1 MFLAAFRADLGQ
13 YMLSR
18 LLAALL
24 WLLHFLPLPVL
35 ATIGDALGGVLYAL
49 ARRRRNIV
57 LVNLGLC
64 FPELDAR
71 QRHRLARAHVRVLCR
86 SLLERGLLWWASP
99 QRLQRLTTVVGDD
112 RLRALLAAG
121 RPVLMLTPHFV
132 GLDAGGAAIAMR
144 HDSASI
150 YAVQSDPVF
159 NRLLYQG
166 RRRFGDQLLLSR
178 QDSVR
183 ASVRAMKSGRP
194 LYYLPDMDFGR
205 RDSIFVPFF
214 GIQAATVPGLS
225 RLARLAGAT
234 VVPVLTRFLPRGR
247 GYLVTVCEPWQDFPT
262 DDVEAD
268 TRRMN
273 AWIEEAVRTM
283 PEQYYWVHRRFKT
296 RPPGEPRPY

>member
-1 MFLAAFRADLGQ
+1 
-13 YMLSR
+13 MLSR
-18 LLAALL
+18 LLAATL
-24 WLLHFLPLPVL
+24 WLLHFLPLPIL
-35 ATIGDALGGVLYAL
+35 AGVGNALGLALFGL
-49 ARRRRNIV
+49 ARRRRHIV
-57 LVNLGLC
+57 LVNLRLC
-64 FPELDAR
+64 FPELTER
-71 QRHRLARAHVRVLCR
+71 QRVRLARAHCQVLAR
-86 SLLERGLLWWASP
+86 SMLERGLLWWASP
-99 QRLQRLTTVVGDD
+99 ARLQRLTTVDGDD
-112 RLRALLAAG
+112 RLRALLDAG

-159 NRLLYQG
+159 DRLLYRG

-183 ASVRAMKSGRP
+183 ASVKAMKSGRP

-214 GIQAATVPGLS
+214 GVPAATVPGLS

-234 VVPVLTRFLPRGR
+234 VVPVVTRLLPGGK
-247 GYLVTVCEPWQDFPT
+247 GYAVTVGEPWQDFPSN
-262 DDVEAD
+262 DIEAD

-273 AWIEEAVRTM
+273 AWIEAAVRTM

-296 RPPGEPRPY
+296 RPAGEPRPY